1 MKYRVYIKQARK
13 NLLDT
18 CNIQINQ
25 GNIDNHG
32 IIDTLSKSYII
43 TSPIPIDQNKKYQLM
58 DLDYPS
64 YHFYT
69 FEYESETSINAINN
83 SRQEFEITNY
93 KYFQYYIPKTPN
105 AKFVRLK
112 IFRVSGRDHEKNLNA
127 NTQQDA
133 NLLANRIRNL
143 MFLESENAVLIHD
156 SQSPEITDHLLNPNL
171 NMGDSTSGSF
181 EFVMYKDHHYYNTG
195 INLWTDTIYI
205 TRTYKDGSERVI
217 WDGRPISKQQD
228 SSGNISVY
236 CEGALGYFNDLR
248 VTNNINHEFNLNVQ
262 DFVMQYILDYQ
273 NDNSRLNNRM
283 DRTFYGNK
291 NSMVDE
297 VTGVRYTTYEPAKC
311 IDVDAG
317 YKNLWQIQYESGLKW
332 INDIKEAYGGH
343 VKIVYPKTASPN
355 DDILFRKL
363 VIIQDFDKKNRIYY
377 YSELDPGSKKG
388 RLEKGYVYYKVTGKE
403 KDRVQL
409 FLATTSFYYS
419 GYNQLNPAGADFV
432 GYDYVKKAD
441 VRFTENLSTEIKMS
455 VEFKD
460 PRDTS
465 GKVYSVKDIIFAPTS
480 MYNYMDQNGN
490 EIEGVEGLKVRVPI
504 LCFKPTG
511 YEKIARAHVSF
522 GIDIFDGAM
531 SSEVGDI
538 ATKIIPR
545 GMECN
550 DTFGESTNI
559 FMTTDYAFVD
569 GNYSSEGIPGC
580 RKFTPDNGK
589 PEWLQQDSIID
600 QKLTKI
606 YGLVEAVVDFE
617 SAETPAALWNMGNKW
632 LRDLRSEIIRTSIET
647 SLSDFGQIK
656 IEGASYESMYT
667 DDEYIDIWTRVY
679 AKIPELGIGTD
690 DPEESFYVVGMNI
703 PLDDHLNTKITL
715 ANNSKMIS
723 DNIISAGDIK
733 GTSKGIIDKSNA

>member
-1 MKYRVYIKQARK
+1 MKYRAYIKQARK

-18 CNIQINQ
+18 YNIQINQ
-25 GNIDNHG
+25 GNISNDG
-32 IIDTLSKSYII
+32 TIDTLSKSYII

-58 DLDYPS
+58 DLGYSD

-69 FEYESETSINAINN
+69 FEYESETSTYAINN
-83 SRQEFEITNY
+83 SLQEFNITDNN
-93 KYFQYYIPKTPN
+93 YFQYYTPKTSN

-112 IFRVSGRDHEKNLNA
+112 IFRVSGRDHKNLNA
-127 NTQQDA
+127 NTTQEA

-171 NMGDSTSGSF
+171 NMEDSTSGSF
-181 EFVMYKDHHYYNTG
+181 EFVIYKDHHYYNAG

-205 TRTYKDGSERVI
+205 TKTYKDGSERVI

-248 VTNNINHEFNLNVQ
+248 VINNTGYEFNLNVQ

-291 NSMVDE
+291 NSTV
-297 VTGVRYTTYEPAKC
+297 YEQAKC

-363 VIIQDFDKKNRIYY
+363 VIIQDFDKKNRIYHY
-377 YSELDPGSKKG
+377 AELDPGPKKKG
-388 RLEKGYVYYKVTGKE
+388 RLEKGYVYYNDVSKQR
-403 KDRVQL
+403 DRVQL
-409 FLATTSFYYS
+409 FLVTTSFYYS
-419 GYNQLNPAGADFV
+419 GYNQLVPGANFV

-441 VRFTENLSTEIKMS
+441 VQFTGNLDTEIKMS

-465 GKVYSVKDIIFAPTS
+465 GKIYSVKDIIFAPTS
-480 MYNYMDQNGN
+480 MYNYIDQNGN
-490 EIEGVEGLKVRVPI
+490 ERQGIEDLKVKVPI
-504 LCFKPTG
+504 LCFRPTG

-522 GIDIFDGAM
+522 GIDIFDGTM

-550 DTFGESTNI
+550 DASGESTNI

-569 GNYSSEGIPGC
+569 GNYTSGGIQG
-580 RKFTPDNGK
+580 RREFTPGNGK
-589 PEWLQQDSIID
+589 PEWLQQDSITD

-690 DPEESFYVVGMNI
+690 DPEESFYVIGMNI
-703 PLDDHLNTKITL
+703 PLDDHLNAKITL

-733 GTSKGIIDKSNA
+733 GTSKGIIDNSKT

>member
-18 CNIQINQ
+18 YNIQINQ
-25 GNIDNHG
+25 GNIDQYTG
-32 IIDTLSKSYII
+32 EMDDTLPKSYII

-58 DLDYPS
+58 DLGYRS

-69 FEYESETSINAINN
+69 FEYESKTSTHAINN
-83 SRQEFEITNY
+83 SRQEFEITDND
-93 KYFQYYIPKTPN
+93 YFQYYTPKTPN

-112 IFRVSGRDHEKNLNA
+112 IFTDLNA
-127 NTQQDA
+127 NTPQEA
-133 NLLANRIRNL
+133 NLLASRIRNL

-171 NMGDSTSGSF
+171 NMADSTSGSF
-181 EFVMYKDHHYYNTG
+181 EFVIYKDHHYYNTG

-205 TRTYKDGSERVI
+205 TRTYKNGSERVI

-248 VTNNINHEFNLNVQ
+248 VIKNTGYEFNLNVQ

-291 NSMVDE
+291 NGTV
-297 VTGVRYTTYEPAKC
+297 YEPAKC

-317 YKNLWQIQYESGLKW
+317 YKNLWKTQYESGLKW
-332 INDIKEAYGGH
+332 INDIKEAYSGH

-363 VIIQDFDKKNRIYY
+363 VIIQDFDKKNRIYHY
-377 YSELDPGSKKG
+377 AELDPGSKKKG
-388 RLEKGYVYYKVTGKE
+388 RLEKGYIYYNDVGRQ

-409 FLATTSFYYS
+409 FLVTTSFYYS
-419 GYNQLNPAGADFV
+419 GYNQLVPGVPGADFV

-441 VRFTENLSTEIKMS
+441 VQFTRNLSTEIKMS

-465 GKVYSVKDIIFAPTS
+465 GRIYSIKDIIFAPTS
-480 MYNYMDQNGN
+480 MYNYTDQNGN
-490 EIEGVEGLKVRVPI
+490 EIQGIEDLKVKVPI

-550 DTFGESTNI
+550 DTSGESTNI

-569 GNYSSEGIPGC
+569 GNYSSGGIQG
-580 RKFTPDNGK
+580 RREFTPGNGK

-606 YGLVEAVVDFE
+606 YGLVEAVIDFE

-632 LRDLRSEIIRTSIET
+632 LRDLRSEVIRTSIET
-647 SLSDFGQIK
+647 SLSDFGQIEM
-656 IEGASYESMYT
+656 EGASYESMYT

-723 DNIISAGDIK
+723 DSIISAGDIK
-733 GTSKGIIDKSNA
+733 GTSKGIIDKSNT